1 MVSKKKI
8 VLGIFLFILIASG
21 VSFNRLYRQ
30 PLGPALELPTSTQPN
45 PTLTTV
51 PLQQGS
57 AKSTATEVLPT
68 STSTPQPLCG
78 GPAMM
83 NILAIGSDGEAWIIE
98 IKSSIADFRADQK
111 WHEYRDYCDALL
123 FAVAPDFPNEIL
135 PAETGLILADAYAGE
150 IVRAAPRHPLSPTR
164 RKALTIAVARTAAM
178 RLLARIDPG
187 AGIAME

>member
-1 MVSKKKI
+1 MTDTPSSATNNSI
-8 VLGIFLFILIASG
+8 AASAGTARDDTRARAILRG
-21 VSFNRLYRQ
+21 TQRLLRS
-30 PLGPALELPTSTQPN
+30 LNFESLS
-45 PTLTTV
+45 
-51 PLQQGS
+51 
-57 AKSTATEVLPT
+57 EVCLAN
-68 STSTPQPLCG
+68 G
-78 GPAMM
+78 RRAD
-83 NILAIGSDGEAWIIE
+83 ILAIGPDGEAWIIE